1 MNGTAK
7 YLIDTNFLIYYL
19 NGEMTAIQFINRYR
33 GTLCISIINKLE
45 VLSYPYTEDEDVII
59 RNFLNGFD
67 LLLVDDNVLEQ
78 TILLRRQRRIKL
90 PDAIIAATA
99 LYHNLILVTRN
110 TSDFKD
116 TGIVLCNPFEEKED
130 VER

>member
-19 NGEMTAIQFINRYR
+19 NGETIAIQFINRHR
-33 GTLCISIINKLE
+33 GTLCLSIINKLE

-67 LLLVDDNVLEQ
+67 LLLIDDNVLEQ
-78 TILLRRQRRIKL
+78 TIFLRRQRRIKL

-99 LYHNLILVTRN
+99 LYHNLTLVTSN

-130 VER
+130 VEH